1 MYIKARKHTK
11 LNTKR
16 KISVSNFEEM
26 ELDDTIV
33 SSEGDR
39 VYDLVR
45 EGNISIAF
53 KRYIYIYICFMFL
66 KSMHISV

>member
-33 SSEGDR
+33 SSEGGR

-45 EGNISIAF
+45 EGNISIPF
-53 KRYIYIYICFMFL
+53 KRYIYICFMFL
-66 KSMHISV
+66 KSMMHISV

>member
-11 LNTKR
+11 LNTKL

-33 SSEGDR
+33 SFEGDR
-39 VYDLVR
+39 FFDLFR
-45 EGNISIAF
+45 EGNVSISF
-53 KRYIYIYICFMFL
+53 KGYTFVLCF
-66 KSMHISV
+66 